1 MSDKNPEVPGQSGAV
16 DTHCHL
22 FLLDSEPSGV
32 VEAAKAAGVDRLIC
46 VGVDPE
52 TSRRSLE
59 LADSIEGV
67 FATAGMHP
75 HDASAFDRDAGAR
88 IEELLHDPRV
98 LAVGECGLDFFR
110 MHSPK
115 EDQERAFK
123 AQIALSNDTGKPLV
137 VHVRDAWPD
146 VLRVLDEGSAER
158 VVIHCFSGDAVIA
171 RECAARGYWVSFA
184 GNITYPKNE
193 HFRQAAQALDARS
206 HPRRNRQ
213 SVPRAADDARSRQ
226 RTGERD
232 DDDRRDRAR
241 SRRASRRH
249 RRSDGEERARRVRR
263 IAVTNARKRTGSREN
278 GRVIHRTGVRSQ
290 DCSEG

>member
-1 MSDKNPEVPGQSGAV
+1 MNEKNPEVAGQSGAV

-22 FLLDSEPSGV
+22 FLMDSEPSGV
-32 VEAAKAAGVDRLIC
+32 VEAARAAGVDRLIC
-46 VGVDPE
+46 VGVDPG

-75 HDASAFDRDAGAR
+75 HDASGFDKEAGAR

-98 LAVGECGLDFFR
+98 LAVGECGLDYFR

-115 EDQERAFK
+115 EDQERAFR

-158 VVIHCFSGDAVIA
+158 VVIHCFSGDADIS

-193 HFRQAAQALDARS
+193 HFRQAAKALDVDRILVETDSPFLAPQTMRGRDNEPANVMTTIAEIARV
-206 HPRRNRQ
+206 RDVDVDTIVEATAKNA
-213 SVPRAADDARSRQ
+213 RAAFVGL
-226 RTGERD
+226 T
-232 DDDRRDRAR
+232 
-241 SRRASRRH
+241 
-249 RRSDGEERARRVRR
+249 
-263 IAVTNARKRTGSREN
+263 
-278 GRVIHRTGVRSQ
+278 
-290 DCSEG
+290 